1 MGGLKCFR
9 ERVLA
14 NFAKMEA
21 VFHGRHATGE
31 MGFSPMMVASASQ
44 VNRKNKNVAS
54 DLEEHMGDSDEAN
67 EEVPNEEVQ
76 FIGAAESRSSPR
88 SVHTISRKRRSECKT
103 LGDSRRQMREL
114 LDLLERDAQV
124 QIRMREEAR
133 AQPQPSTYQQVLTK
147 LREHPGVAARGPDF
161 IFNVMEYIRREEDAD
176 YFIIFDNEDVRRYLK
191 TRGFGDV

>member
-1 MGGLKCFR
+1 
-9 ERVLA
+9 
-14 NFAKMEA
+14 MEA

-67 EEVPNEEVQ
+67 EDVPNEEVQ

-88 SVHTISRKRRSECKT
+88 SVHTISRKRRSEGGT
-103 LGDSRRQMREL
+103 SSDSRRQMREL

-124 QIRMREEAR
+124 QIRMKKEAR
-133 AQPQPSTYQQVLTK
+133 AELTQPSTYQQVLTK

-161 IFNVMEYIRREEDAD
+161 IFNVMEYIRREEDQ
-176 YFIIFDNEDVRRYLK
+176 ITL
-191 TRGFGDV
+191 